1 MQIDLFGGDIAKP
14 TVRKRAAEREQK
26 PARKLV
32 FDRKA
37 LWSTSGYLPGAKE
50 VDEDEIAQAGST
62 SDTRSD
68 NATIERLEAALG
80 LKPVVRDGQ
89 WVVDQLEYQYRRV
102 GKPFKGTR
110 QIGPKGSMVADLN
123 KQLTLR
129 TARDAIEPLFTDPC
143 SWLVINS
150 VSVLEVRLR
159 MMDPDEDH
167 HACLAAF
174 LQVMSQHDF
183 IDNTRRGETIRSLT
197 KRDQMRDKRA
207 AARQKRENKAVKA
220 LMDAFEQD
228 DTNELDDGFDS
239 LDTY

>member
-1 MQIDLFGGDIAKP
+1 MQIDLFGVEIAKP
-14 TVRKRAAEREQK
+14 AVKKQATAREPKAAK
-26 PARKLV
+26 KLI

-37 LWSTSGYLPGAKE
+37 LWSSSGYLPGAKE

-80 LKPVVRDGQ
+80 LKPVVRNGQ

-102 GKPFKGTR
+102 GKPFKGTM
-110 QIGPKGSMVADLN
+110 QIGPKRSMLADLN

-183 IDNTRRGETIRSLT
+183 IDNSRRGETIRSLT

-207 AARQKRENKAVKA
+207 ATRKKRENEAVKS

-228 DTNELDDGFDS
+228 DTIEPDHSFES